1 MTAPRTQ
8 YAWVTHEVGGHGILF
23 KIRGYA
29 GRPATLEEPEE
40 EATFEV
46 MEARLIYAVVNNTP
60 QTIDILDLLC
70 EMAGG
75 ELPSDLLIELNDKL
89 GDSE

>member
-8 YAWVTHEVGGHGILF
+8 YAWIDHEVGGHDIRF
-23 KIRGYA
+23 KIRGRK

-40 EATFEV
+40 EDEFEV
-46 MEARLIYAVVNNTP
+46 VEARLIYAVVNNTP

-75 ELPSDLLIELNDKL
+75 ELPDDLLIDLNDKL

>member
-8 YAWVTHEVGGHGILF
+8 YAWIDHEVGGHDIRF
-23 KIRGYA
+23 KIRVYA
-29 GRPATLEEPEE
+29 GRPATLEGPEE
-40 EATFEV
+40 EAEFEV
-46 MEARLIYAVVNNTP
+46 AEARLIVDVRGLQI

-75 ELPSDLLIELNDKL
+75 ELPDDLLIELNDKL